1 MAEKFTNYL
10 FKESMNKGTTLTV
23 IDSAGIQSGRES
35 SSVCQIHSL
44 YITQDFDLVSSNPE
58 EEAATISLF
67 IVSENS
73 QKEYMVANNV
83 LILPNSSF
91 YIEKTITLKP
101 SDKLR
106 IRYTGLKSSSSK
118 TISVVC
124 SAVDIS

>member
-67 IVSENS
+67 IVSESS

>member
-91 YIEKTITLKP
+91 YIEKT
-101 SDKLR
+101 
-106 IRYTGLKSSSSK
+106 
-118 TISVVC
+118 
-124 SAVDIS
+124 

>member
-10 FKESMNKGTTLTV
+10 FKESMNKGSTLTV

-44 YITQDFDLVSSNPE
+44 YITQDFDWVSSNPE

-124 SAVDIS
+124 SAVDIF

>member
-10 FKESMNKGTTLTV
+10 FKESMNKGSTLTV

-44 YITQDFDLVSSNPE
+44 YITQDFDWVSSNPE

-124 SAVDIS
+124 SAVDIY